1 MRSFYLGQSR
11 HTLITNSF
19 MLDGLPNLES
29 VTIGDNSFQEPNS
42 HYPSSD
48 FSISSCSKLKRIGI
62 GKNSL
67 VDFNSF
73 DISFLRSLLRVE
85 IDSNSLV
92 KVKTVLAKGLESL
105 EQMSIAEGSLT
116 MFSE

>member
-1 MRSFYLGQSR
+1 
-11 HTLITNSF
+11 

-29 VTIGDNSFQEPNS
+29 VTIGDNSFQEPIL

-67 VDFNSF
+67 VDFSSF